1 MKLDFRRWLVEAK
14 APLGPPEIV
23 GFQNSTYVNGEYE
36 QSEMFPTYHAALQAR
51 RDQFDKLNRMAT
63 TWAVFKDGT
72 RRTMGDA
79 AWFRKRNGDTVNDSR
94 VTRSGRGATLH
105 AYRAKDDRNY
115 QFLAALSILERE
127 LRPDGMPRQ
136 SGHELPADF
145 WQQVHY
151 ALEQSAIHMDGTY
164 LAVLNDYIM
173 DNYDTSHVAVRCVLA
188 ILRRGLERMGHSLP
202 DEPEPPTPEQPE

>member
-127 LRPDGMPRQ
+127 LRMLMGMLHGILNNIRNLRFSPIKWIVGNLLTKLTRIIVVR
-136 SGHELPADF
+136 E
-145 WQQVHY
+145 V
-151 ALEQSAIHMDGTY
+151 Y
-164 LAVLNDYIM
+164 LN
-173 DNYDTSHVAVRCVLA
+173 
-188 ILRRGLERMGHSLP
+188 
-202 DEPEPPTPEQPE
+202 